1 MKKALNK
8 KLRGRALGGR
18 VQWGGG
24 GCLGG
29 ICLSATER
37 DEKGVS
43 IWKLRCDYCE
53 ANPRQQGFTLDGL

>member
-1 MKKALNK
+1 M
-8 KLRGRALGGR
+8 R
-18 VQWGGG
+18 GG

-43 IWKLRCDYCE
+43 IRKLRCDYCE